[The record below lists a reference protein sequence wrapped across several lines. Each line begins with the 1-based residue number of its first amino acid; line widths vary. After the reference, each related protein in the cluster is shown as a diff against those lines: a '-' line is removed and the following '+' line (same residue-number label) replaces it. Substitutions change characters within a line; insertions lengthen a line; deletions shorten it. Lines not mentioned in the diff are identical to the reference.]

1 MQAKE
6 DTDMPLVDIELI
18 EGVFDAD
25 QKRRMI
31 EDVTDAM
38 VRIEGEALRGTTWV
52 RIREIAGGEWA
63 IGGRPLTAADVRAQ
77 QAEPA

>member
-1 MQAKE
+1 
-6 DTDMPLVDIELI
+6 MPLIDIELI

-31 EDVTDAM
+31 ADVTDAM

-52 RIREIAGGEWA
+52 RIREVASGEWA
-63 IGGRPLTAADVRAQ
+63 IGGKPLSAADVRSLQ
-77 QAEPA
+77 GVPA

>member
-1 MQAKE
+1 
-6 DTDMPLVDIELI
+6 MPLVDIELI

-31 EDVTDAM
+31 ADVTDAM

-63 IGGRPLTAADVRAQ
+63 IGGKPLAAADVKALQ
-77 QAEPA
+77 GEPA